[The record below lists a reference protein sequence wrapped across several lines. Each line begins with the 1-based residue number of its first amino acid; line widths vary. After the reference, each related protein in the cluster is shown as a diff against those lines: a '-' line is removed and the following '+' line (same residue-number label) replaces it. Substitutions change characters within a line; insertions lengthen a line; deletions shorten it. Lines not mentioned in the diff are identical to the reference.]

1 MQIVL
6 IFRLSA
12 LFYDTAHHSN
22 QKMTKSRFTSLSQA
36 VEAYYDELRQFIHQR
51 TGSSLMAE
59 DVIQETWIRARTT
72 SADLPD
78 NPRAYLYRMAGNVAV
93 DHVRRQKN
101 WGREEGD
108 SHETESSNEHL
119 DQLPGHTPDLIDA
132 IISQQELAILDAAIR
147 ELPDKC
153 REVFL
158 LYRGHGLSMR
168 EIAIYLSISE
178 KTVEKHVARAML
190 HCRQRLRDAGR
201 NV

>member
-1 MQIVL
+1 
-6 IFRLSA
+6 
-12 LFYDTAHHSN
+12 
-22 QKMTKSRFTSLSQA
+22 
-36 VEAYYDELRQFIHQR
+36 
-51 TGSSLMAE
+51 
-59 DVIQETWIRARTT
+59 
-72 SADLPD
+72 
-78 NPRAYLYRMAGNVAV
+78 MAGNVAV

-190 HCRQRLRDAGR
+190 HCRQQLRDAGR

>member
-1 MQIVL
+1 MKTIL
-6 IFRLSA
+6 ISFF
-12 LFYDTAHHSN
+12 FYDTAHPFEL
-22 QKMTKSRFTSLSQA
+22 KMTKPRFTSLSQA
-36 VEAYYDELRQFIHQR
+36 VEVYYDELRRFIHQR
-51 TGSSLMAE
+51 TGSSPMAE

-72 SADLPD
+72 SVDLPG

-93 DHVRRQKN
+93 DHFRRSRN
-101 WGREEGD
+101 WQREEG
-108 SHETESSNEHL
+108 SGYSAENSNEYL
-119 DQLPGHTPDLIDA
+119 DLLPDHAPDLIDA
-132 IISQQELAILDAAIR
+132 IISRQELAILDAAIR
-147 ELPDKC
+147 ELPNRC